1 MVYLDLELEPDL
13 DLDLDLGLDLDLDLL
28 DGMGWWNGV
37 VTDGEGEL

>member
-13 DLDLDLGLDLDLDLL
+13 DLDLDLDLL

-37 VTDGEGEL
+37 TDGEGGVRA